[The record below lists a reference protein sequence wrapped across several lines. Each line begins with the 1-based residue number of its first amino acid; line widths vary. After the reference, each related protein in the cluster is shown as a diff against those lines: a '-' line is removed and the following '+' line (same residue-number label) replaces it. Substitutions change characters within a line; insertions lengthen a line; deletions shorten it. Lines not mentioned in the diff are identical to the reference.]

1 MDLGSRNPD
10 SITPDIHHGHQRTA
24 GRLLEGRGRHR
35 HGRGSAG
42 RVQSAERQ
50 RPRTKASAE
59 STPAKADKAKPE
71 VEDETDPPEALEG
84 EPVIPRRAY
93 EDERRKRQD
102 WKLRAV
108 EAETKHKELQ
118 RQFDEAQRRATAPPP
133 PQAAPQPQQPPPDP
147 QTDPR
152 GFANHLMQ
160 QQAATLLNERLNN
173 SEMMLREKIGDEKLG
188 EYVEEFRQMAQA
200 DPTLFGKLYSQPHP
214 YNWMTREVD
223 RLRLVR
229 DVGTD
234 PAAYREKILA
244 EGRAQWE
251 QEATP
256 APPAPSPALG
266 MQPSLATARSVAGRS
281 AGAWTGEPSLED
293 VLAPVQ
299 NRKKANGAAPVRY

>member
-1 MDLGSRNPD
+1 MAINEQLDAFLKGE
-10 SITPDIHHGHQRTA
+10 A
-24 GRLLEGRGRHR
+24 GTVTEE
-35 HGRGSAG
+35 A
-42 RVQSAERQ
+42 APAPE
-50 RPRTKASAE
+50 PAAAPEKAAPEAKASVE

-71 VEDETDPPEALEG
+71 AEEEADPPEPIEG

-118 RQFDEAQRRATAPPP
+118 RQFDEAQRRATAAPPP
-133 PQAAPQPQQPPPDP
+133 PQAAPPPQQPPPDP
-147 QTDPR
+147 QADPR

-188 EYVEEFRQMAQA
+188 EYVEDFRQMAQA

-229 DVGTD
+229 DVGSD
-234 PAAYREKILA
+234 PAAYRDKILA
-244 EGRAQWE
+244 EGARAMGGRE
-251 QEATP
+251 GRP
-256 APPAPSPALG
+256 R
-266 MQPSLATARSVAGRS
+266 ARRRS
-281 AGAWTGEPSLED
+281 RS
-293 VLAPVQ
+293 
-299 NRKKANGAAPVRY
+299 